1 MMKDLVQLLV
11 LIPLIGFVIGII
23 LPKSKE
29 KPIAWNTF
37 LTVLVHFLVL
47 LTFSSIWIYNG
58 AKPFNL
64 KEFTVFKS
72 IGYEFY
78 VDFYFDKISV
88 AYLLIGGFITLLIA
102 KYSQYYMHREE
113 GFKRF
118 FSTLLFFYIGYTIV
132 VCSGNLETL
141 FVGWEV
147 LGISSFLLIAFYR
160 ERYLPVKNSVKVFF
174 VYRIGDVGIL
184 LAMWLSH
191 HLWHENISF
200 IKLNNYEIVHEHLMQ
215 HSWIGVS
222 ISMMLLLSAMAK
234 SAIFPFSSWLPRAM
248 EGPTPSSAVFY
259 GSLSVHVGAFLLL
272 RTHHF
277 WEQQYS
283 MRVVVVVFGLITAF
297 LSMLS
302 SRVQS
307 NIKSQIAY
315 SSLTQI
321 GLIFIEIALG
331 FEDVA
336 LVHIVGNA
344 FLRTYQ
350 LLISPSTVTYKIRE
364 QFFNFNPKQKTI
376 EDSWPKRFEYAIY
389 ILSLKEWNLDSLQFT
404 YLWNPIKQIGRKF
417 TFLKNPVALVFA
429 ILIFITGIVLHFF
442 ESYLSKELIHNMPFI
457 FAFIGL
463 LFVFKAFSERRNV
476 FLSWW
481 LVVFNH
487 FWIALA
493 VSYNE
498 QFSYTHHII
507 YLSGVL
513 AGGLLG
519 HIILV
524 QLQLKVKKISIGKFY
539 GYASEHPKFAFMF
552 LIACLV
558 LAGFPISPTFIG
570 EDLVFSHIHEDQ
582 YFLAICV
589 SLSLVVN
596 GLALIRLY
604 SKLFLGPFIKTYDGV
619 VKKNL

>member
-1 MMKDLVQLLV
+1 MKDLVQYIVLL
-11 LIPLIGFVIGII
+11 PFIGFFIGVI
-23 LPKSKE
+23 LPKTKE

-37 LTVLVHFLVL
+37 LTILIHFVLIIG
-47 LTFSSIWIYNG
+47 FSVSWIYSG

-64 KEFTVFKS
+64 KEISIFKS

-78 VDFYFDKISV
+78 IDFYFDKITIV
-88 AYLLIGGFITLLIA
+88 YLLIGSFITLLIS

-118 FSTLLFFYIGYTIV
+118 FSTLLFFYLGYTV
-132 VCSGNLETL
+132 VVTAGNLETL
-141 FVGWEV
+141 FIGWEV

-160 ERYLPVKNSVKVFF
+160 DRYLPVKNSVKVFF
-174 VYRIGDVGIL
+174 IYRIGDVGII

-200 IKLNNYEIVHEHLMQ
+200 VKLNNFEIVHEHLVQ
-215 HSWIGVS
+215 HSWIGVC

-259 GSLSVHVGAFLLL
+259 GSLSVHIGAFLLL

-277 WEQQYS
+277 WEQQFS
-283 MRVVVVVFGLITAF
+283 MRVVVVVFGLLTAVICS
-297 LSMLS
+297 LI

-315 SSLTQI
+315 SSLAQI

-331 FEDVA
+331 FENVA

-364 QFFNFNPKQKTI
+364 QFFFFKPKTKTI
-376 EDSWPKRFEYAIY
+376 EDSWPKRLEYAIY
-389 ILSLKEWNLDSLQFT
+389 ILSIKEWNMDNMQFKF
-404 YLWNPIKQIGRKF
+404 LWNPIKQIGRQF
-417 TFLKNPVALVFA
+417 HFLRKPFFIVLAVLVF
-429 ILIFITGIVLHFF
+429 LTGIVLHFF
-442 ESYLSKELIHNMPFI
+442 EASLSPELIYNMPFG
-457 FAFIGL
+457 FALIGL
-463 LFVFKAFSERRNV
+463 ILVLKSFSERKNV
-476 FLSWW
+476 YLSWW

-498 QFSYTHHII
+498 HFSFSHHVW
-507 YLSGVL
+507 YLSGVIV
-513 AGGLLG
+513 GGTG
-519 HIILV
+519 GYLV
-524 QLQLKVKKISIGKFY
+524 LKSLQAKVKRVSIDKFY
-539 GYASEHPKFAFMF
+539 GYSNEHPKYAFAF
-552 LIACLV
+552 LIACLI

-570 EDLVFSHIHEDQ
+570 EDLVFSHIHENQ

-589 SLSLVVN
+589 SMSLIVDGLSL
-596 GLALIRLY
+596 IRIY